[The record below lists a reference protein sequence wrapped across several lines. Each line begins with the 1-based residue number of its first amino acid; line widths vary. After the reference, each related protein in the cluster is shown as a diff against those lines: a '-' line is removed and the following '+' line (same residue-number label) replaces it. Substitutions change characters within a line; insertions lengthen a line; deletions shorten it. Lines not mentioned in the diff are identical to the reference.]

1 MSPSQGETKESTK
14 MVQVTMAYVSPAR
27 RNLHRELA
35 IYLNLFLA
43 NGRKV
48 TVFPPSKVRAGLT
61 LSRNVA

>member
-1 MSPSQGETKESTK
+1 

-48 TVFPPSKVRAGLT
+48 TVFPASKVRAGLS
-61 LSRNVA
+61 LSRNIP